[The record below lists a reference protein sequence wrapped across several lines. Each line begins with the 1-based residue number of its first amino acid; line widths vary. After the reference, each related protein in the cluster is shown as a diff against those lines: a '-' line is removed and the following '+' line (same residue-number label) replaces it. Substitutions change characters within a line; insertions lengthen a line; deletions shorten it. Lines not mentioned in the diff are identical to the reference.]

1 MPSTFVLTL
10 IASTHYFSTT
20 ALPCTP
26 LPPQLIDPY
35 WTIIPPL
42 VGWFYQSHP
51 LAQAD
56 AMRSL
61 VCLALLCIWAA
72 RLTHSY
78 FRR

>member
-1 MPSTFVLTL
+1 MTRTGPSSRPYQLP
-10 IASTHYFSTT
+10 SR
-20 ALPCTP
+20 PCTP